1 MPWFLNTTS
10 AWLCFCEICF
20 SCALWFLKFLNLFFV
35 NSKRIYVVVGSRRP
49 SNAILSL
56 ACFFAS
62 LGFLFNGAFLA
73 PTDQTPG
80 RLLSCFY
87 GLTCAGFCVYLAFLM
102 VLNVG
107 GGWNIFDTEKQNVR
121 LFRWGFPGKNRRVDL
136 NYGLNHVNSLVW
148 DQTASKQPG
157 GSQAMFLGLDLTD
170 QREIPFC
177 SIRGSKWE
185 QTERLVSDLGQ
196 FLNRPVKF
204 KNAAVFN
211 ADQEK

>member
-1 MPWFLNTTS
+1 M
-10 AWLCFCEICF
+10 
-20 SCALWFLKFLNLFFV
+20 

-62 LGFLFNGAFLA
+62 LGFLFNTAFFA
-73 PTDQTPG
+73 DQSQNPG

-87 GLTCAGFCVYLAFLM
+87 GLTCAGFCVYLVFLM
-102 VLNVG
+102 LLNVG

-121 LFRWGFPGKNRRVDL
+121 IFRWGFPGKNRRVDL
-136 NYGLNHVNSLVW
+136 NYGLNNVNSLVW
-148 DQTASKQPG
+148 DQTASNRVQPG
-157 GSQAMFLGLDLTD
+157 GGDTMFLGLDLND

-177 SIRGSKWE
+177 SIGGSKWE

-196 FLNRPVKF
+196 FLDKPVKF
-204 KNAAVFN
+204 KNAAGEGSVGSKKRKN
-211 ADQEK
+211 